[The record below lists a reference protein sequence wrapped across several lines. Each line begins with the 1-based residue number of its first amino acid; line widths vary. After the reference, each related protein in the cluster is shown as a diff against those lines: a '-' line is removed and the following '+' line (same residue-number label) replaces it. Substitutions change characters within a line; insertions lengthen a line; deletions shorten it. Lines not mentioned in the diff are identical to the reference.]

1 MLDFINKHKGLSIV
15 CGLALILFIIVF
27 IILISLFITTG
38 KGTYGDRLDGI
49 EDVKLSD
56 SILNEVKTSLEEN
69 DNIESANVRLQGK
82 IVYIEFQAKSGVS
95 TDAVKSISDVI
106 LERFSEDEL
115 KFYDF
120 SFIVKWVNETDDG
133 EKTTAIEGY
142 KHHNKTVI
150 SWTKG

>member
-56 SILNEVKTSLEEN
+56 SFLNEVKTSLEEN
-69 DNIESANVRLQGK
+69 DNIESANVRVQGK
-82 IVYIEFQAKSGVS
+82 IVYIEFQAKIGVS

>member
-1 MLDFINKHKGLSIV
+1 MLNFINKHKGLSIV

-27 IILISLFITTG
+27 IILISLFVTTG

-49 EDVKLSD
+49 EEVKLSD
-56 SILNEVKTSLEEN
+56 SFLNEVKTSLEEN

-82 IVYIEFQAKSGVS
+82 IVYIKFQAKSDAS
-95 TDAVKSISDVI
+95 TDAVKSISDEV
-106 LERFSEDEL
+106 LEKFSEDEL

-120 SFIVKWVNETDDG
+120 SFIVKWTSETDDG

-142 KHHNKTVI
+142 KHHNKTII

>member
-1 MLDFINKHKGLSIV
+1 MLNFINKHKGLSIV

-27 IILISLFITTG
+27 IILISLFVTTG

-49 EDVKLSD
+49 EGVKLSD
-56 SILNEVKTSLEEN
+56 SFLNEVKTSLEEN

-82 IVYIEFQAKSGVS
+82 IVYIEFQAKSGVN
-95 TDAVKSISDVI
+95 TDAVKSISDEV
-106 LERFSEDEL
+106 LEKFSEDEL

>member
-38 KGTYGDRLDGI
+38 KGPYGDRLDGI

-56 SILNEVKTSLEEN
+56 SFLNEVKTSLEEN

>member
-1 MLDFINKHKGLSIV
+1 MLNFINKHKGLSIV

-56 SILNEVKTSLEEN
+56 SFLNEVKTSLEEN

-142 KHHNKTVI
+142 KHRNKTVI
-150 SWTKG
+150 SWTKR

>member
-1 MLDFINKHKGLSIV
+1 MLNFINKHKGLSIV

-56 SILNEVKTSLEEN
+56 SFLNEVKTSLEEN

-82 IVYIEFQAKSGVS
+82 IVYIEFQTKSGVN
-95 TDAVKSISDVI
+95 TDAVKSISDEV
-106 LERFSEDEL
+106 LEKFSEDEL

-133 EKTTAIEGY
+133 EKNTAIEGY

>member
-1 MLDFINKHKGLSIV
+1 MLSFINKHKGLSIV
-15 CGLALILFIIVF
+15 CGLGLILFIIVF
-27 IILISLFITTG
+27 IILISLFVTTG

-56 SILNEVKTSLEEN
+56 SFLNEVKTSLEEN

-82 IVYIEFQAKSGVS
+82 IVYIEFQAKSSVS
-95 TDAVKSISDVI
+95 TSAVKSISDEI
-106 LERFSEDEL
+106 LEKFSEDEL

>member
-1 MLDFINKHKGLSIV
+1 MLNFINKHKGLSIV

-27 IILISLFITTG
+27 IIFISLFITTG
-38 KGTYGDRLDGI
+38 KGAYGDRLDGI
-49 EDVKLSD
+49 EEVKLSD
-56 SILNEVKTSLEEN
+56 SFLNEVKTSLEEN

-82 IVYIEFQAKSGVS
+82 IVYIEFRAKSDVS
-95 TDAVKSISDVI
+95 TSAVKSISDEI
-106 LERFSEDEL
+106 LEKFSEDEL

-120 SFIVKWVNETDDG
+120 SFIVKWINETDDG

-150 SWTKG
+150 SWTKE

>member
-1 MLDFINKHKGLSIV
+1 MLNFINKHKGLSIV

-56 SILNEVKTSLEEN
+56 SFLNEVKTSLEEN

-82 IVYIEFQAKSGVS
+82 IVYIEFQDKSDVS
-95 TDAVKSISDVI
+95 TDEVKSISDEV
-106 LERFSEDEL
+106 LEKFSEDEL

-120 SFIVKWVNETDDG
+120 SFIVKWISETDDG

-142 KHHNKTVI
+142 KHHNKTII

>member
-1 MLDFINKHKGLSIV
+1 MLVFINKHKGLSIV

-56 SILNEVKTSLEEN
+56 SFLNEVKTSLEEN

>member
-1 MLDFINKHKGLSIV
+1 MNRLSKQTLWII
-15 CGLALILFIIVF
+15 ALILFIIVF

-56 SILNEVKTSLEEN
+56 SFLNEVKTSLEEN

>member
-1 MLDFINKHKGLSIV
+1 MLNFINKHKGLSIV

-56 SILNEVKTSLEEN
+56 SFLNEVKTSLEEN

-82 IVYIEFQAKSGVS
+82 IVYIEFQTKSGVN
-95 TDAVKSISDVI
+95 TDAVKSISDEV
-106 LERFSEDEL
+106 LEKFSEDEL

>member
-1 MLDFINKHKGLSIV
+1 MLNFINKHKGLSIV
-15 CGLALILFIIVF
+15 CGLALILFIIVL
-27 IILISLFITTG
+27 IILISLFVTTG

-56 SILNEVKTSLEEN
+56 SFLDEIKTSLEEN

-82 IVYIEFQAKSGVS
+82 IVYIEFQAKNGVNS
-95 TDAVKSISDVI
+95 DAVKSICDVT

-120 SFIVKWVNETDDG
+120 NFIVKWVNKTDNGD
-133 EKTTAIEGY
+133 ELTAIAGY

>member
-1 MLDFINKHKGLSIV
+1 MLNFVNKHKGLSIV

-56 SILNEVKTSLEEN
+56 SFLNEVKTSLEEN

-82 IVYIEFQAKSGVS
+82 IVYIEFQTKSGVN
-95 TDAVKSISDVI
+95 TDAVKSISDEV
-106 LERFSEDEL
+106 LEKFSEDEL